1 MFQSQ
6 IAALKERAQ
15 QSEQRAT
22 EKQNLVEKKDGEI
35 KELTRI
41 VQQKTEELEKQKS
54 QRSVPLQLSIEEV
67 LNMEKKVADALY
79 ALLEVRERLTDVEDD
94 KHMAN
99 TKASLSREEAAYL
112 NELVMVLQKKEVPIP
127 VSLSVSFHE
136 YSKSFSFIT

>member
-1 MFQSQ
+1 M
-6 IAALKERAQ
+6 
-15 QSEQRAT
+15 
-22 EKQNLVEKKDGEI
+22 EKKDGEI

-54 QRSVPLQLSIEEV
+54 QRSVPSQLSIEEV

-79 ALLEVRERLTDVEDD
+79 ALLEVRERLTDAEDD
-94 KHMAN
+94 KHMAS

-127 VSLSVSFHE
+127 VSLSVSLHV
-136 YSKSFSFIT
+136 YSKSHYMSIVYTVTATM